1 MIQIYYFKNNTKQK
15 IVLKNVFQIEYIPI
29 FYISS
34 LDNIPDKIMLTKKED
49 FKTLSNDEYFYKFYY
64 DNSTFEIFGSDLECI
79 IFEF

>member
-1 MIQIYYFKNNTKQK
+1 MIHIYYFKNNTKQK
-15 IVLKNVFQIEYIPI
+15 TTLNNVFQIEYIPM

-34 LDNIPDKIMLTKKED
+34 LDNIPDKIMLTKKEE
-49 FKTLSNDEYFYKFYY
+49 FKTLSNDEYFYKFYF

>member
-1 MIQIYYFKNNTKQK
+1 MIHIYYFKNNTKQK
-15 IVLKNVFQIEYIPI
+15 ITLNNVFQIEYIPM

-34 LDNIPDKIMLTKKED
+34 LDNIPDKIMLTKKEE
-49 FKTLSNDEYFYKFYY
+49 FKTLSNDEYFYKFYF